1 MNRISS
7 FFGRSNSASQHRNQ
21 KPYDKIRSYLDKIR
35 VVDTHEHHFF
45 DGSKTSRE
53 YGFFKDS
60 FYFICD
66 MVSAG
71 MPLPEKDPLIMTK
84 SADELW
90 GTVGDYY
97 NYSRATS
104 YHAQLM
110 YGFKKLYGIDKTY
123 LTRKDIIDL
132 ERRVRANYQNYYNK
146 WFDAAFRICNFEVMF
161 VDQYWDHFNV
171 DYDKAHFALVF
182 RVNSLI
188 EHISS
193 AASDKKITDASLLK
207 LLKSES
213 VSVSTIDDYIAT
225 ADMVLKLNLANDVV
239 CLKNALAYERPIDF
253 DYITYD
259 EAKLLF
265 IKKNPDESDS
275 KKLQDFMFHW
285 LIQKSIELNLPVQIH
300 TGYLH
305 HNNKQL
311 DNGHPMKL
319 LPLFLRYPGATFV
332 IFHGGY
338 PWTSEFVALAKHFK
352 NVYVDIVWLPAI
364 SRTVAIQTL
373 HEILD
378 CIPFNKICWGGDMGS
393 IEESAGALELAKEV
407 VATVLSERIEKG
419 WMQEDLA
426 QEIARRIFRG
436 NAIEIYNLE
445 TKRNIQ
451 KQVIPD

>member
-1 MNRISS
+1 MNWRK
-7 FFGRSNSASQHRNQ
+7 FFPVSVPGNQ
-21 KPYDKIRSYLDKIR
+21 NGIIKPYDKLKSYMDKIR

-45 DGSKTSRE
+45 DGSTASRE
-53 YGFFKDS
+53 YGFFRDS

-71 MPLPEKDPLIMTK
+71 MPLPEKDPLIVTK

-97 NYSRATS
+97 NYGRATS

-123 LTRKDIIDL
+123 LTREDIVDL
-132 ERRVRANYQNYYNK
+132 EKRVRTNYKNYYNK
-146 WFDAAFRICNFEVMF
+146 WFDTAFKICNFEVMF
-161 VDQYWDHFNV
+161 VDQYWDHFTV

-182 RVNSLI
+182 RINSLI
-188 EHISS
+188 GHISS
-193 AASDKKITDASLLK
+193 AASDKKITNPDLLK
-207 LLKSES
+207 LLKSDP
-213 VSVSTIDDYIAT
+213 VPVSTIDDYIAAADT
-225 ADMVLKLNLANDVV
+225 ALKLNLANNAV

-253 DYITYD
+253 EYITYD
-259 EAKLLF
+259 EARLLF

-285 LIQKSIELNLPVQIH
+285 LIQKSIELKLPVQIH

-305 HNNKQL
+305 HNTKQL

-319 LPLFLRYPGATFV
+319 LPLFIRYPEATFI

-364 SRTVAIQTL
+364 SRTVAIRTL

-378 CIPFNKICWGGDMGS
+378 CVPYNKICWGGDVTT

-407 VATVLSERIEKG
+407 VATVLSERMENG
-419 WMQEDLA
+419 WMDEEMA
-426 QEIARRIFRG
+426 KEIARRIFRE
-436 NAIEIYNLE
+436 NAIDIYQLE
-445 TKRNIQ
+445 TKRNI
-451 KQVIPD
+451 KKTN